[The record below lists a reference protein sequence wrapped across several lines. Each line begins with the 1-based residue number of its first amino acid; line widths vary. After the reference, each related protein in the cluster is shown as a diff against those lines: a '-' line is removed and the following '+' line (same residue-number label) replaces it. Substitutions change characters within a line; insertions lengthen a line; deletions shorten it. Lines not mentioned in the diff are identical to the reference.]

1 MLQGGI
7 LCSEVGSYVFLL
19 FVMFPSSHMLSFQRL
34 TSQSFYWEMPLYK
47 GNTLKSVPLNY
58 HLTQALILVMHLSLS
73 ATFYT

>member
-1 MLQGGI
+1 
-7 LCSEVGSYVFLL
+7 
-19 FVMFPSSHMLSFQRL
+19 
-34 TSQSFYWEMPLYK
+34 MPLYK